1 MTFEEELVG
10 LRPHLFRQA
19 MRLARTIDAAEDLLQ
34 DTMVKALSKRDQ
46 FQPGSKL
53 LAWCF
58 TIMRNH
64 FIGGKRREGR
74 ILDDP
79 DDLHTNALSIDAPQE
94 AREDFRDFLGAFHS
108 LPKKQQHALYLVGW
122 LGHEYAEAAGVL
134 GLPEGTIK
142 SQVCRARTKLETTL
156 YAAEADRPSHP

>member
-34 DTMVKALSKRDQ
+34 DTMLKALAKKDQ
-46 FQPGSKL
+46 FHPGTRL
-53 LAWCF
+53 IAWCF

-64 FIGGKRREGR
+64 FIAGKRRDGR

-79 DDLHTNALSIDAPQE
+79 GDLHTNAMAMDAPQE
-94 AREDFRDFLGAFHS
+94 SREDFRDFLSAFNS
-108 LPKKQQHALYLVGW
+108 LPKKQQHALYLV
-122 LGHEYAEAAGVL
+122 
-134 GLPEGTIK
+134 
-142 SQVCRARTKLETTL
+142 
-156 YAAEADRPSHP
+156 